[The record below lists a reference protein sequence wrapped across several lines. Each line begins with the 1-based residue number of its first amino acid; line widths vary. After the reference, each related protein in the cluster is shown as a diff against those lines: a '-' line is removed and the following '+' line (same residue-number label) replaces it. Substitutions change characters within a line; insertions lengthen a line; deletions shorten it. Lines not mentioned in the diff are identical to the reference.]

1 MSVRS
6 AVAGQEGFDDAMEAK
21 IADFEKSDL
30 PERLKVAL
38 RLADAWLTL
47 PGKIPEGLREQV
59 LAHYTPEQV
68 TEMVLSAWKWSQNKM
83 MTSLGMAPA
92 VDGTKKTLFEFD
104 RKSGALSMKG

>member
-21 IADFEKSDL
+21 ISDFEKSDL
-30 PERLKVAL
+30 PERIKVAL
-38 RLADAWLTL
+38 RLTDAWLME
-47 PGKIPEGLREQV
+47 PGRIPDALRDQV
-59 LAHYTPEQV
+59 LAHFTPEQV

-92 VDGTKKTLFEFD
+92 VDGTKKTLFNFD
-104 RKSGALSMKG
+104 RETGALTMGN